1 MRSISLRASS
11 FVTKVLRFLPTEVSH
26 AIALHSL
33 DLISFL
39 GIKLVKE
46 NLKKEPIKILGQDF
60 KNRLGIAGGL
70 DKDGEHINSLSG
82 LGVAFLELGT
92 ATPRPQLG
100 NKKPRLFRDTENL
113 SLLNRMGF
121 NNKGVLNLVRNIKSY
136 EGQCKLLISIGKNFD
151 TPNEKSIDDYLFCLE
166 KVFPIADIVT
176 VNVSSPNTKGLRAL
190 HKPKSLSG
198 FLNTLKKRQLE
209 LSKRFNYKPL
219 AVKISPDISKN
230 ECKEI
235 SKILLGEGIDGL
247 IATNTTS
254 DHNDRNGKGGLS
266 GKLLFK
272 KSTIILE
279 EMRNL
284 LGKEFPIIASGG
296 VMDIDSYRA
305 KLEAGADLVQVYTG
319 MIYKGP
325 ELIEELL
332 NEH

>member
-1 MRSISLRASS
+1 M
-11 FVTKVLRFLPTEVSH
+11 
-26 AIALHSL
+26 
-33 DLISFL
+33 
-39 GIKLVKE
+39 
-46 NLKKEPIKILGQDF
+46 
-60 KNRLGIAGGL
+60 
-70 DKDGEHINSLSG
+70 
-82 LGVAFLELGT
+82 
-92 ATPRPQLG
+92 
-100 NKKPRLFRDTENL
+100 
-113 SLLNRMGF
+113 
-121 NNKGVLNLVRNIKSY
+121 
-136 EGQCKLLISIGKNFD
+136 
-151 TPNEKSIDDYLFCLE
+151 
-166 KVFPIADIVT
+166 
-176 VNVSSPNTKGLRAL
+176 RAL

-198 FLNTLKKRQLE
+198 FLNTQKKRQLE
-209 LSKRFNYKPL
+209 LSKRYNYKPL

-296 VMDIDSYRA
+296 VMDIDSYKA

-319 MIYKGP
+319 MIYRGP